1 MATSGGHGPGMSSVP
16 PSAMPCLTCDLVRRR
31 DAGAAPLWDSIHR
44 TTHWD
49 LVHSYNTS
57 LPGWLVLV
65 ARRHVVAID
74 ALSDEEAAELGV
86 LLRRVSAALRHVTG
100 CAKTYVVQFA
110 EQAEHPHVHFHVIP
124 RLADQPAE
132 RRGPG
137 VFGYLGVAE
146 TERVGEERMNAI
158 AAEVRRLL
166 AP

>member
-1 MATSGGHGPGMSSVP
+1 MSSVP